1 MSGLVRFAAIA
12 DVHGNRGALEA
23 VLADIEARGIQT
35 LINLGDDLYGPL
47 DPHGTAALLAQ
58 THALRIQGNCDRLL
72 LETDAVDPSST
83 LGLNR
88 GLLTDDE
95 RRCLAAAPKTALLED
110 ILLLPRHALARR

>member
-1 MSGLVRFAAIA
+1 MSGLMRFAAIA
-12 DVHGNRGALEA
+12 DVHGNRWALEA

-35 LINLGDDLYGPL
+35 LINLGDGPL

-58 THALRIQGNCDRLL
+58 IDALRIQGNCDRLL

-83 LGLNR
+83 LALNR

-95 RRCLAAAPKTALLED
+95 RK
-110 ILLLPRHALARR
+110 